1 MMMIT
6 TFETLETDYL
16 RQTAILDAWKEI
28 SRWFNWSETLL
39 EKYQDKLDW
48 NEVSDNREIQ
58 WTIPM
63 LEKFKDRINW
73 DVLSR
78 NPDKYMLTEAFIEAF
93 QENWN
98 WSKLS
103 DCYELNISYEL
114 LDKFADKWDWNKII
128 DRYHH
133 SPVYEG
139 KGLDFYIKY
148 KEYISTEKL
157 KDSRLWSEIV
167 EQQKKQL
174 IEEITS
180 LKNS

>member
-1 MMMIT
+1 MIT